1 MPIVFIPTMLLPLSR
16 GVKQVNIDA
25 VNLRQVID
33 GLDLLYP
40 GMKSRLLAE
49 GQIRPNLA
57 VAVDGEVARLGL
69 LEKVGEESEV
79 HFVPAIGGGAI
90 PTDRDFLTGSNWHPY
105 NVSDGNVSRPS
116 DEGRSDERGLMGK
129 AGKSRVENVVSAGGV
144 VYRRV
149 NGRLEAVLCGRHM
162 FTQPSSK
169 VSKGQATNDH
179 ASSPAEV
186 TGKKIR
192 WSLAKGTPDAGETLE
207 ETALREVR
215 EETGL
220 EVEIDSPI
228 GSIEYWFTER
238 GSKDRFH
245 KTVHFYLMATRGG
258 STDQHDPEFDV
269 VEWFPYDEALETV
282 GYPNE
287 VDVLRKALAL
297 ISDPIS
303 SPEEKS

>member
-1 MPIVFIPTMLLPLSR
+1 
-16 GVKQVNIDA
+16 
-25 VNLRQVID
+25 
-33 GLDLLYP
+33 
-40 GMKSRLLAE
+40 
-49 GQIRPNLA
+49 
-57 VAVDGEVARLGL
+57 
-69 LEKVGEESEV
+69 
-79 HFVPAIGGGAI
+79 
-90 PTDRDFLTGSNWHPY
+90 
-105 NVSDGNVSRPS
+105 
-116 DEGRSDERGLMGK
+116 MGK
-129 AGKSRVENVVSAGGV
+129 AAMSRVENVVSAGGV

-149 NGRLEAVLCGRHM
+149 NGQLEAVLCGRHM

-169 VSKGQATNDH
+169 ETKGKGH
-179 ASSPAEV
+179 ASSPDEV

-220 EVEIDSPI
+220 EVEIDAPI

-238 GSKDRFH
+238 GSKDRCH

-269 VEWFPYDEALETV
+269 VEWFPYDEALEAV